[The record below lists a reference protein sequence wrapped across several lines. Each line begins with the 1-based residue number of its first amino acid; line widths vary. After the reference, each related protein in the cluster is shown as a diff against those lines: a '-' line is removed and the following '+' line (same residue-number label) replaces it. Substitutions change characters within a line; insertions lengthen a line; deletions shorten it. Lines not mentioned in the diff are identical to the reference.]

1 MTRIWAK
8 TTTFAAIALCSG
20 AFVTNCGKGSNSDT
34 GHVNVAFSV
43 PGGLTLS
50 SVSYTAQ
57 SGATPPATLLTG
69 SINVSDPNA
78 TISADLVLPAGT
90 GDTLTITGTAQPGNV
105 SCTGTSSPFNI
116 VSGQTTS
123 LSMTITCGAGST
135 GTIPGQVDVNATVI
149 SGDNCPSITS
159 GAVAPAVT
167 SVGASIAVSAA
178 ASDPD
183 AADVLSY
190 TWTDGVGGP
199 TLATGNNTSITC
211 PSSGTHHVIL
221 VVADNHSPSCSK
233 SVDLPVNCVATG
245 TGGTA
250 GTGTGGTGTG
260 GSTGGTAGTGTG
272 TGGST
277 GGTAGTGTGGS
288 TGGTAG
294 TGAGGATGGMTG
306 AGGSDAWA
314 TCATCENGSSNQN
327 CAMYYTSVDGSG
339 SPFGCDSLPAAQVAA
354 CKALAH
360 CIVTNNCSTNS
371 TGTAA
376 GDNAVEGCY
385 CGPSPETSGA
395 CLGGTGITG
404 LCAAQYHAA
413 AAADPNSGLT
423 AASTEANYALYI
435 ATAAFDPTTAV
446 GMADNVMQCAIDAP
460 CLGASQCGGL

>member
-8 TTTFAAIALCSG
+8 TTTIAAIALCSG
-20 AFVTNCGKGSNSDT
+20 AFATNCGKGSNGDT

-78 TISADLVLPAGT
+78 TISADLILPAGT
-90 GDTLTITGTAQPGNV
+90 GDTLTITGTASPGNV
-105 SCTGTSSPFNI
+105 SCTGTSSPFNV

-199 TLATGNNTSITC
+199 TLATGNATSIAC
-211 PSSGTHHVIL
+211 PSSGAHHIIL
-221 VVADNHSPSCSK
+221 TVADNHTPSCAK

-245 TGGTA
+245 AGGAAGGAGGSATGGSA
-250 GTGTGGTGTG
+250 TGGTGTG
-260 GSTGGTAGTGTG
+260 GVG
-272 TGGST
+272 TGGV
-277 GGTAGTGTGGS
+277 GTGGV
-288 TGGTAG
+288 GT
-294 TGAGGATGGMTG
+294 GGATGGNMGT
-306 AGGSDAWA
+306 GGSADTWA
-314 TCATCENGSSNQN
+314 LCGACELGSSNGN
-327 CAMYYTSVDGSG
+327 CDPGFLSQDGSG
-339 SPFGCDSLPAAQVAA
+339 TPFGCDSLPTAQVQA
-354 CKALAH
+354 CKDLFH
-360 CIVTNNCSTNS
+360 CIVTGNGSGTNCSTNG
-371 TGTAA
+371 TGTAP
-376 GDNAVEGCY
+376 GDNPSEGCY
-385 CGPSPETSGA
+385 CGPAPETASNCITGA
-395 CLGGTGITG
+395 GITG
-404 LCAAQYHAA
+404 VCAAAFHAA
-413 AAADPNSGLT
+413 AIADTSSGLT
-423 AASTEANYALYI
+423 AASTEGAFAGYI
-435 ATAAFDPTTAV
+435 AAKSFDPSTAV
-446 GMADNVMQCAIDAP
+446 GMADNIATCAIDAP
-460 CLGASQCGGL
+460 CAGPTQCGGL